1 MSMVVEEFEGKTEE
15 EAIELAIQKLG
26 LRREDIDVEIVESRR
41 PGLFRSGN
49 VRIRVQVGDD
59 EPLREPEDV
68 LDEAEPP
75 RPAPPTGPLT
85 ELEQKTVD
93 FLQGLLDR
101 MGFESSV
108 RVSSREEGK
117 IGLDVETGQSAILI
131 GRQGNT
137 LEAVQFITN
146 LAAARS
152 GGAGL
157 RVIVDTEDY
166 RERRQRNLIRSARKV
181 AQQVRSSGQSQL
193 LEAMNPYERRLV
205 HTALGKMKDI
215 ATISEG
221 DGLYKRIRVCFR
233 DERLNAR

>member
-1 MSMVVEEFEGKTEE
+1 MVVEEFEGRTEE

-59 EPLREPEDV
+59 EGQLQEPM
-68 LDEAEPP
+68 DEAGPPP
-75 RPAPPTGPLT
+75 RPVPPGPLT
-85 ELEQKTVD
+85 EIEQRTVE

-101 MGFESSV
+101 MGFDSSV
-108 RVSSREEGK
+108 RVFSREDGK
-117 IGLDVETGQSAILI
+117 IGLDVETEQSAILI

-137 LEAVQFITN
+137 LEAVQFVTN
-146 LAAARS
+146 LAAARM
-152 GGAGL
+152 GGGGL

-166 RERRQRNLIRSARKV
+166 RQRRQRNLIRSARKI

-221 DGLYKRIRVCFR
+221 DGLYKRIRVCYR